1 MVLLL
6 QSCLLHPSVIVC
18 TIKRSVSICGDQH
31 RHSCH
36 ACEFVLLRSG
46 FARLNSFASPALCT
60 LHWGFC
66 CTVRIIDGNMQRV
79 SLKRNTVCMC
89 IHLLNQLLH
98 YINKMWLSPCM
109 FFLLFPFVSSFLGVA
124 TFWCSHLCSR
134 FVSLYR
140 LFKTMFQIE
149 MTSGECSLMRLQQ
162 MLMWQCTGCRAYV
175 IYSHMQPLCGYNI
188 ALLSR

>member
-6 QSCLLHPSVIVC
+6 QSSLLHPSVIVY
-18 TIKRSVSICGDQH
+18 TIKRSVSICGHQH

-98 YINKMWLSPCM
+98 YINKTWLSPCM
-109 FFLLFPFVSSFLGVA
+109 FFFV
-124 TFWCSHLCSR
+124 
-134 FVSLYR
+134 VSLCIVI
-140 LFKTMFQIE
+140 F
-149 MTSGECSLMRLQQ
+149 
-162 MLMWQCTGCRAYV
+162 GCGN
-175 IYSHMQPLCGYNI
+175 ILMQPPLFALCFFI
-188 ALLSR
+188 QTF